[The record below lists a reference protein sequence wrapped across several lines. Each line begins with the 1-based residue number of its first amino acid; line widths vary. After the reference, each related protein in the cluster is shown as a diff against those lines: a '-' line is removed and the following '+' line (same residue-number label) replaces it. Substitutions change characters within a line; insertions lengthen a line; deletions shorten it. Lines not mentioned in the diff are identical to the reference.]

1 VYMAHARFFTNSYF
15 SDGSIRPRA
24 DIPLSSANSILLLEG
39 PDLSDLVVLVE
50 EEDLHR
56 VPFIVAIR

>member
-1 VYMAHARFFTNSYF
+1 MLVFSLILTFQMAASGQERTS
-15 SDGSIRPRA
+15 
-24 DIPLSSANSILLLEG
+24 PLSSANSILLLEG

-50 EEDLHR
+50 EEDFHR